1 MRMSNFETENFRQ
14 CLRAL
19 IQAEGNG
26 QPAFEFLRRQNPIL
40 VKSAVG
46 ASGSGDLAGDFDTLA
61 GGQFFLSL
69 EHGPRGVFD
78 TIKEAARR
86 ARFNTR
92 MFLSDG
98 GIVGSIVVEG
108 TAIPVCRGS
117 FAVAELPPSKATS
130 ITVTTKEFA
139 AMPEGIASLELD
151 LKQDNMRVIDA
162 ECLRLVAVDAGAT
175 EEATANSAA
184 DLAKLLAAVNL
195 SGFGELF
202 WVFPMAVQNYLLS
215 LQALGGFAVYPD
227 LTPKGGSL
235 WGIQAIPTAAIS
247 DEIFLIDA
255 SGLCVGAEDLSLR
268 ITTQA
273 MLEMEDDPAM
283 DAGTPT
289 APSGRLV
296 SLFQTDSIGI
306 LAIRSFAVKVV
317 RPTAVAVLTGVLEA
331 WGVGGESS

>member
-1 MRMSNFETENFRQ
+1 MRVSNFETENFRQ

-19 IQAEGNG
+19 LQAD
-26 QPAFEFLRRQNPIL
+26 RQNPIL
-40 VKSAVG
+40 VKSAIG

-78 TIKEAARR
+78 TIKEPARR
-86 ARFNTR
+86 AQFNTR
-92 MFLSDG
+92 TFLSDG

-108 TAIPVCRGS
+108 VAIPVCKGS
-117 FAVAELPPSKATS
+117 FDVAGLSPTKAAAL
-130 ITVTTKEFA
+130 TVVTKEA
-139 AMPEGIASLELD
+139 AATPEGIASLERD
-151 LKQDNMRVIDA
+151 LRQGVMLTTDA
-162 ECLRLVAVDAGAT
+162 EFLRLVAVAAGAT

-195 SGFGELF
+195 SGFGDLF
-202 WVFPMAVQNYLLS
+202 WVWPMAVQNYLVS

-235 WGIQAIPTAAIS
+235 WGIQVIPTAAIS

-255 SGLCVGAEDLSLR
+255 SGLCVGAEDLTLR
-268 ITTQA
+268 TATQA
-273 MLEMEDDPAM
+273 MIEMEDDPAM

-296 SLFQTDSIGI
+296 SLFQTDSLGV
-306 LAIRSFAVKVV
+306 LVARSFAVKVV
-317 RPTAVAVLTGVLEA
+317 RPTAVAVLTGVLDA
-331 WGVGGESS
+331 WGLGGESS